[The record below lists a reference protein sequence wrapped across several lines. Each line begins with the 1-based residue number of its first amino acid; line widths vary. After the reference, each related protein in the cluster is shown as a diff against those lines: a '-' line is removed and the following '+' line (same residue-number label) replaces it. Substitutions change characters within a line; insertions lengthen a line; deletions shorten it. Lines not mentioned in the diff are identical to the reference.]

1 MTTRRLHFTPATGT
15 TTELIPGYQGRFV
28 HGDQLTVAIWDVKA
42 GSEVPSHSH
51 PHEQIVNCL
60 EGTFEM
66 RVGGEVYLM
75 GPGDSVVVPGGVEHS
90 AVAHTHAR
98 CLDVFHPV
106 RDDYRI

>member
-1 MTTRRLHFTPATGT
+1 MTATNLHFTPANT
-15 TTELIPGYQGRFV
+15 TTAELIPGYRGRFV
-28 HGDQLTVAIWDVKA
+28 HGDTLTVAIWDVTA
-42 GSEVPSHSH
+42 GSEVPSHHH
-51 PHEQIVNCL
+51 PHEQIVTCL

-75 GPGDSVVVPGGVEHS
+75 SAGDSVVVPGDVEHS
-90 AVAHTHAR
+90 AYAHTDVR

>member
-1 MTTRRLHFTPATGT
+1 MTATTRHFTETNT
-15 TTELIPGYQGRFV
+15 TTAELLPGYRGRFV
-28 HGDQLTVAIWDVKA
+28 HGDQLTVAIWEVTA

-66 RVGGEVYLM
+66 RVAGESYLM

-90 AVAHTHAR
+90 ALAHTAVR
-98 CLDVFHPV
+98 CLDVFHPA